1 MENNIT
7 SLEGQDVTQTEG
19 IKNPN
24 DNQVNNQLPKT
35 MEELQ
40 ALLQKEGD
48 KRVSQAQKKWQE
60 KQKEILEAEKAEAA
74 KLAKMSA
81 AEREKAKFEK
91 ERAEFEAE
99 RNKFAQEQLKMQT
112 TKELMN
118 EGLPVEFVNYVM
130 ADNAEKINEN
140 IKSFKSLWDRALEE
154 SVNKRITTPTPK
166 KGNSSL
172 NNSASNSFMDA
183 INSKRVRR

>member
-7 SLEGQDVTQTEG
+7 STEGQEVTQSEG
-19 IKNPN
+19 IENPK
-24 DNQVNNQLPKT
+24 DNQLPTT

-81 AEREKAKFEK
+81 AERERAKFDK
-91 ERAEFEAE
+91 ERAEFEVE
-99 RNKFAQEQLKMQT
+99 RANFAKEQLKIQT
-112 TKELMN
+112 TKELVN
-118 EGLPVEFVNYVM
+118 EGLPTAFVNYVL

-140 IKSFKSLWDRALEE
+140 IKSFKSIWDKALEDA
-154 SVNKRITTPTPK
+154 VNQRITTPTPK

-172 NNSASNSFMDA
+172 NKTASNSFMDA